1 MLRLEEGSAV
11 LNRMHALWEDIRIDE
26 GLLTLDDTRVVFEEP
41 QAEIELLST
50 LPALYRW
57 LQTLGC
63 HVSYEFLTENK
74 A

>member
-26 GLLTLDDTRVVFEEP
+26 GLLTLDDTRVVYEE
-41 QAEIELLST
+41 AEPDVELLNT
-50 LPALYRW
+50 LPALYQW

-63 HVSYEFLTENK
+63 DVTYEFLSEQQE
-74 A
+74 